1 MVYTETTPTRAQ
13 ARPAAPGDR
22 RRWAALATLCMG
34 TLMIVLDTT
43 IVNVALPS
51 IGSDLHLAE
60 TSLAW
65 VVNAYLLTYGGFL
78 LLGGRLGD
86 LFGHRRLFAAGIAVF
101 GLASLLCGLAG
112 TPWLLIGARA
122 VQGLGGAVVS
132 AVSLSLIMTLFP
144 APRERA
150 KAMGVYG
157 FVAAGGG
164 SVGVL
169 LGGVLTDL
177 LDWHAIFLVNVPIG
191 GLVLALCFR
200 LLPSATSTATTR
212 RLDTGGAVTIT
223 SALVAAVYAIV
234 NGSTAGWTSVQTLGL
249 LGVAVVLLVV
259 FVAVERRVPDP
270 LIPLKLLRVRNLA
283 SANVVGMLWS
293 AAMFAWFFL
302 CALYL
307 QNVLGYAPLAVG
319 LAFLPGNVLTAA
331 LSLGVSAKLVL
342 RYGIRGP
349 LTIGLGL
356 VGVGLLLLA
365 HAPVNGHYVTDVLP
379 AMVLLGVGAGLALN
393 PMLLAAMTDVD
404 PRDSG
409 LASGITNTGL
419 MMGAALGL
427 AGLAGLASSRTAHA
441 VGQGDP
447 TAVALTAGYHTA
459 FLVSGLLAIAAAIVG
474 AVAIRAKNDA
484 NR

>member
-1 MVYTETTPTRAQ
+1 MVYTETAPTRAKT
-13 ARPAAPGDR
+13 AAAAADR
-22 RRWAALATLCMG
+22 RCWLALATLCLG

-78 LLGGRLGD
+78 LLSGRLGD
-86 LFGHRRLFAAGIAVF
+86 LFGHRRLFAVGIAVF
-101 GLASLLCGLAG
+101 GLSSLLCGLAG
-112 TPWLLIGARA
+112 DQLMLIGARA
-122 VQGLGGAVVS
+122 LQGLGGAVVS

-144 APRERA
+144 TARERA

-191 GLVLALCFR
+191 ALVLALSFR
-200 LLPSATSTATTR
+200 LLPTSATTSTTR
-212 RLDTGGAVTIT
+212 RLDTAGAVVIT
-223 SALVAAVYAIV
+223 AALVAAVYAVV
-234 NGSTAGWTSVQTLGL
+234 NGNTAGWTSVQTLGL
-249 LGVAVVLLVV
+249 LIGAVVLLVV
-259 FVAVERRVPDP
+259 FVAIERSVVAP
-270 LIPLKLLRVRNLA
+270 LIPLGLLRLRNLVV
-283 SANVVGMLWS
+283 ANVVGMLWS

-307 QNVLGYAPLAVG
+307 QNVLGYAPLQVG

-331 LSLGVSAKLVL
+331 LSLGISAKLVL
-342 RYGIRGP
+342 RYGIRLP
-349 LTIGLGL
+349 LTVGLAL

-365 HAPVNGHYVTDVLP
+365 NAPVHGHYLPDVLP
-379 AMVLLGVGAGLALN
+379 AMILLGIGAGLALN
-393 PMLLAAMTDVD
+393 PLLLAAMSDVEASE
-404 PRDSG
+404 SG
-409 LASGITNTGL
+409 LASGITNTGI

-427 AGLAGLASSRTAHA
+427 AGLASLAASRTDDAATH
-441 VGQGDP
+441 GGS
-447 TAVALTAGYHTA
+447 TAVALTAGYHVA
-459 FLVSGLLAIAAAIVG
+459 FLVSAGLAIAAAIIG
-474 AVAIRAKNDA
+474 AVAIRT
-484 NR
+484 RTR